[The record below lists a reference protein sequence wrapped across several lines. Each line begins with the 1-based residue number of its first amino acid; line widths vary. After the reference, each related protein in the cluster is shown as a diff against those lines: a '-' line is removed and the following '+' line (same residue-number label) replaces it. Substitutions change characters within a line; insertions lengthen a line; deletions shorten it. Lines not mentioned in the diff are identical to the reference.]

1 MLKDFSHPSSEGC
14 AQELSSPHHRHSFP
28 LVSTISRLATQW
40 KELALQQLAAVAV
53 EPHGHLALVNLEK
66 SRLIGAGL
74 GLHIPPDYH
83 PNNGADL

>member
-28 LVSTISRLATQW
+28 ATQW

-53 EPHGHLALVNLEK
+53 EWHGHLALVNLEK

-74 GLHIPPDYH
+74 GLHVPPDHH
-83 PNNGADL
+83 PNDGADL